1 MKKKKQKKVIYT
13 KPKFVVLGNGKD
25 IILGHQGV
33 NTEWD
38 NLGNTKPCAGCT
50 S

>member
-1 MKKKKQKKVIYT
+1 MKDKETNKMKYVP
-13 KPKFVVLGNGKD
+13 PKLVVLGNGKD
-25 IILGHQGV
+25 LILGFLGV

-38 NLGNTKPCAGCT
+38 SYGRTKPCAGCL